1 MESST
6 IKPQA
11 KVSRVSSAA
20 LMGREIGE
28 KSKASIQRNPGEG
41 IKKQLFNIA
50 SFLKG
55 TLAQKKVDEKKKR
68 DLEKRKTRSAAEKKL
83 EQDPPDAKR
92 AGLQLPKLKAPSFLQ
107 RIQRFFFAVL
117 AGFVAVRLVEFV
129 PKLEKILPTLS
140 KTFDFISNTLLGL
153 VDGLGSFFK
162 LFSDANDSVK
172 EYLGEKF
179 GEDSVKRFEE
189 LVDATFNLINAFL
202 IVSAGKKA
210 MGFDGT
216 KKPTA
221 TKPGPKPKTVKE
233 RAKNIKKIRDQRI
246 KAEKA
251 QTAKRTVKAKVNRM
265 LGRQGR
271 TAVKGVQSRAGQ
283 VAQGV
288 RSTAAKVTTPV
299 KNLGAKASKL
309 IPKGALKAIAKPF
322 SKIPIMGPLILAVSS
337 LLAGEPI
344 GQALFKGVG
353 AALGGL
359 LGTAI
364 PIPVIG
370 TLLGETIGVFVGDLL
385 YELTMGGGP
394 EAAGKKL
401 QDTLKT
407 ITEMG
412 TLAIDWAKE
421 GFERFYS
428 GVPKFKLPD
437 NFLLGPLS
445 GIEIPDAGFI
455 LNPIKTAPLA
465 VKAFFGRD
473 PITPPGQEPD
483 KSETKSAA
491 KSESKPTPPDTPYPK
506 GKPGEGV
513 LGTSSSIVSIG
524 KELIKQQFSVAEH
537 PDFTKTP
544 KPSGGTYTPGKGTV
558 SNVHKGEGH
567 YDGRAID
574 VTNWR
579 GGDPAYK
586 KAYLPV
592 LDSLQKNPA
601 VKMLIHD
608 TWGFYKDGKRSGPGS
623 YGHSQHMHIE
633 TKDKGGKIG
642 KGLFANMGGTEF
654 VIDADSTAA
663 LEGTFPGFLQA
674 INRADGAE
682 ALNVLRSYAS
692 YDQEDVQIIQVPV
705 PMPGKSSSGIMP
717 IPIGG
722 KQPDLMM
729 DELYAG

>member
-1 MESST
+1 
-6 IKPQA
+6 
-11 KVSRVSSAA
+11 
-20 LMGREIGE
+20 
-28 KSKASIQRNPGEG
+28 
-41 IKKQLFNIA
+41 
-50 SFLKG
+50 
-55 TLAQKKVDEKKKR
+55 
-68 DLEKRKTRSAAEKKL
+68 
-83 EQDPPDAKR
+83 
-92 AGLQLPKLKAPSFLQ
+92 
-107 RIQRFFFAVL
+107 
-117 AGFVAVRLVEFV
+117 
-129 PKLEKILPTLS
+129 
-140 KTFDFISNTLLGL
+140 
-153 VDGLGSFFK
+153 
-162 LFSDANDSVK
+162 
-172 EYLGEKF
+172 
-179 GEDSVKRFEE
+179 
-189 LVDATFNLINAFL
+189 
-202 IVSAGKKA
+202 

-455 LNPIKTAPLA
+455 LNPTKTAPLA

-483 KSETKSAA
+483 KSEIKSAS
-491 KSESKPTPPDTPYPK
+491 KSKSKPTPPDTPYPK
-506 GKPGEGV
+506 GKPGEGA

-544 KPSGGTYTPGKGTV
+544 KPSGGTYTPGKG
-558 SNVHKGEGH
+558 N
-567 YDGRAID
+567 
-574 VTNWR
+574 
-579 GGDPAYK
+579 
-586 KAYLPV
+586 
-592 LDSLQKNPA
+592 
-601 VKMLIHD
+601 
-608 TWGFYKDGKRSGPGS
+608 
-623 YGHSQHMHIE
+623 
-633 TKDKGGKIG
+633 
-642 KGLFANMGGTEF
+642 
-654 VIDADSTAA
+654 
-663 LEGTFPGFLQA
+663 
-674 INRADGAE
+674 
-682 ALNVLRSYAS
+682 
-692 YDQEDVQIIQVPV
+692 
-705 PMPGKSSSGIMP
+705 GI
-717 IPIGG
+717 
-722 KQPDLMM
+722 
-729 DELYAG
+729 